1 MGRPRNPRQPQGLKA
16 WRTFVQLTQRQL
28 ADEIGVSQQTIA
40 RWEGGDDI
48 PSKHLKDLAIALACP
63 IEALVPQQAAGSF
76 DDRLAARR
84 RAEDHD
90 FPYGTARI
98 IWVGTGADPMTAF
111 APKTRSPSE
120 YPIGVGEMR
129 RLYGRLQRRDDFASW
144 FMFETLDDRVVLVNR
159 QQLESFVLASEN
171 AEAMPEF
178 EHPEVYKALNDWRL
192 RTYLEGRA
200 DADSDDAPYSAALIK
215 RCRELIDGWGWEA
228 FLNRFESITLEAING
243 VRRAAYVDNQVEWE
257 QIAALVLDIDG
268 IDARDELPMN
278 EWMVDLYSEGYER
291 SSLYRLGALR
301 LIEIPLVKYAEA
313 LERMFPDT
321 EQSEP
326 QAPAAR
332 ETDSAGETGDEH
344 SDNGRS

>member
-1 MGRPRNPRQPQGLKA
+1 
-16 WRTFVQLTQRQL
+16 
-28 ADEIGVSQQTIA
+28 
-40 RWEGGDDI
+40 
-48 PSKHLKDLAIALACP
+48 
-63 IEALVPQQAAGSF
+63 
-76 DDRLAARR
+76 
-84 RAEDHD
+84 
-90 FPYGTARI
+90 
-98 IWVGTGADPMTAF
+98 
-111 APKTRSPSE
+111 
-120 YPIGVGEMR
+120 
-129 RLYGRLQRRDDFASW
+129 
-144 FMFETLDDRVVLVNR
+144 
-159 QQLESFVLASEN
+159 VLASEN